1 MGSPPLAAIT
11 PRYWFI
17 SSCSILGTLVLVS
30 GRQSATRCLEW
41 GTQLMNAPPA
51 GPGELPGDPEE
62 VDVCLNE
69 VASGRFPAPLNSDYM
84 PWFLAALAV
93 VAFVW
98 WRWEVARSDA
108 AIQARMSQD

>member
-1 MGSPPLAAIT
+1 MAAIT

-17 SSCSILGTLVLVS
+17 AACSILGTLVLVS
-30 GRQSATRCLEW
+30 GRQSATHCLEW
-41 GTQLMNAPPA
+41 GTRLVDPA
-51 GPGELPGDPEE
+51 SGPMDPAVPEE

-84 PWFLAALAV
+84 PWFLAALAL

-108 AIQARMSQD
+108 AIQARMSQE